1 MARQM
6 SIPKSFNKHTNTRYA
21 YETTCV
27 FDEALGRKVQMRK
40 CIGKFDPAI

>member
-27 FDEALGRKVQMRK
+27 FDEALGRKVHKRK
-40 CIGKFDPAI
+40 CIGKFDPAT